1 MSATVDTGAR
11 PDTMDGFY
19 GAVRA
24 VGRFWLWFFFRSVD
38 VRHPERVPADG
49 PVLLCIN
56 HPNNFIDSLLVGGA
70 LPRKV
75 HYLATAALFRNR
87 FVARF
92 LLACGAIPVY
102 RKQDDPSAGPRPPA
116 AGTGLAASA
125 TTAQRNAGTFDACFT
140 AFNEGRLVAIYPE
153 GTTHAEVR
161 VQRIKTGAARLALGY
176 EAERPGAL
184 RVIPVGL
191 NFDARKSFRGRVLV
205 SFGPA
210 IPVPP
215 YLDAYRRDP
224 VKAVEAFTDAIQW
237 GIEAEVVH
245 VERIDESRFVNA
257 VQELYRD
264 QLVRE
269 LREDRGLAERQIDL
283 VRLSRAIVDSTNYF
297 KQRDPERVERIWQ
310 SIQSYRAM
318 LAEYRVK
325 DEAVRARLERRRP
338 RQRIRRGWEAI
349 AGFPFF
355 VYGAAVNFLP
365 YWIPRWVA
373 HHMSRKETDYATW
386 RFLTAM
392 LALPLFW
399 GLETWIVARLFGPAV
414 GFIFLLSVPLS
425 GVIAYRYWVGAGR
438 LRSRLRF
445 GALALTREHVAR
457 RLTTERQALIAELE
471 RAKNDYLT
479 ATKGSSF

>member
-1 MSATVDTGAR
+1 MTATVATGAR
-11 PDTMDGFY
+11 PDTMDAFY
-19 GAVRA
+19 RAVRA

-70 LPRKV
+70 IPRKV

-87 FVARF
+87 LVARF
-92 LLACGAIPVY
+92 LRACGAIPVY
-102 RKQDDPSAGPRPPA
+102 RKQDDPDKMDK
-116 AGTGLAASA
+116 
-125 TTAQRNAGTFDACFT
+125 NANTFEACFK
-140 AFNEGRLVAIYPE
+140 AFAEGRLVAIYPE

-176 EAERPGAL
+176 EAERPSAL

-205 SFGPA
+205 SFGPV
-210 IPVPP
+210 IPVTP
-215 YLDAYRRDP
+215 YLEAYRREP
-224 VKAVEAFTDAIQW
+224 VKAVEALTDAIQW

-245 VERIDESRFVNA
+245 VERIDESRLVNA

-264 QLVRE
+264 ELVRE
-269 LREDRGLAERQIDL
+269 LREERGLAERQIDL

-297 KQRDPERVERIWQ
+297 KKHDPERVEQIWQ
-310 SIQSYRAM
+310 SIQSYRAL

-349 AGFPFF
+349 VGFPFF
-355 VYGAAVNFLP
+355 VYGATVNFLP

-373 HHMSRKETDYATW
+373 RHMSRKETDYATW

-392 LALPLFW
+392 VALPLFW
-399 GLETWIVARLFGPAV
+399 TLETWIVARLAGPAAALV
-414 GFIFLLSVPLS
+414 FLVTLPVS

-445 GALALTREHVAR
+445 GALALTREHAAR

-471 RAKNDYLT
+471 RAKNDYLA

>member
-1 MSATVDTGAR
+1 VSATLDTGAR
-11 PDTMDGFY
+11 RDTMDGFY
-19 GAVRA
+19 RAVRA

-38 VRHPERVPADG
+38 VRHPERVPAEG

-70 LPRKV
+70 IPRKV

-102 RKQDDPSAGPRPPA
+102 RKQDDPSSLGKPE
-116 AGTGLAASA
+116 
-125 TTAQRNAGTFDACFT
+125 RNAGTFEACFK
-140 AFNEGRLVAIYPE
+140 AFGEGRLVAIYPE
-153 GTTHAEVR
+153 GTTHAEIR

-176 EAERPGAL
+176 EAERAGAL

-210 IPVPP
+210 IAITP

-224 VKAVEAFTDAIQW
+224 VTAVEALTDAIQW

-245 VERIDESRFVNA
+245 VERIDESRLVNA

-264 QLVRE
+264 ELVRE
-269 LREDRGLAERQIDL
+269 LREERGLADRQIDL

-297 KQRDPERVERIWQ
+297 KQHDPERVERIWQ
-310 SIQSYRAM
+310 SIQSYRAL
-318 LAEYRVK
+318 LAEYHVK

-349 AGFPFF
+349 VGLPFF

-373 HHMSRKETDYATW
+373 RHMSRKETDYATW

-399 GLETWIVARLFGPAV
+399 ALETWIVTRLFGPAV

-438 LRSRLRF
+438 LQSRLRF
-445 GALALTREHVAR
+445 GALALTREHAAR

-471 RAKNDYLT
+471 RAKTDYLT

>member
-1 MSATVDTGAR
+1 
-11 PDTMDGFY
+11 MDGFY
-19 GAVRA
+19 RAVRA

-38 VRHPERVPADG
+38 VRHPERVPGDG

-70 LPRKV
+70 VPRKV

-87 FVARF
+87 LGARF

-102 RKQDDPSAGPRPPA
+102 RKQDDPDKMKK
-116 AGTGLAASA
+116 
-125 TTAQRNAGTFDACFT
+125 NADTFEACYR
-140 AFNEGRLVAIYPE
+140 AFGEGRLVAIYPE

-210 IPVPP
+210 IAVTP

-224 VKAVEAFTDAIQW
+224 VKAVEALTDAIQW

-245 VERIDESRFVNA
+245 VERIDEGRLVNA
-257 VQELYRD
+257 IQELYRD
-264 QLVRE
+264 ELVRE
-269 LREDRGLAERQIDL
+269 LREERGLADKQIDL
-283 VRLSRAIVDSTNYF
+283 VRLSRAIVDSTSYF

-310 SIQSYRAM
+310 SIQSYRAL

-338 RQRIRRGWEAI
+338 HQRIRRGWEAI

-373 HHMSRKETDYATW
+373 RRMSEKETDYATW

-399 GLETWIVARLFGPAV
+399 FLETWMVARLAGPAV
-414 GFIFLLSVPLS
+414 ALGFLVSLPIS

-445 GALALTREHVAR
+445 GALALTREHAAR

>member
-1 MSATVDTGAR
+1 VSATVDTGAR
-11 PDTMDGFY
+11 RDTMDGFY
-19 GAVRA
+19 RAVRA

-38 VRHPERVPADG
+38 VHHPERVPADG

-70 LPRKV
+70 IPRKV

-87 FVARF
+87 WVARF

-102 RKQDDPSAGPRPPA
+102 RKQDDHGSVRRPPSAE
-116 AGTGLAASA
+116 TGLAAPA
-125 TTAQRNAGTFDACFT
+125 PAAERNAGTFEACFR
-140 AFNEGRLVAIYPE
+140 AFGEGRLVAIYPE

-176 EAERPGAL
+176 EIERPGAL

-210 IPVPP
+210 IPVTP

-224 VKAVEAFTDAIQW
+224 VKAVEALTDAIQW

-245 VERIDESRFVNA
+245 VERIDESRLVSA
-257 VQELYRD
+257 IQELYRD
-264 QLVRE
+264 ELVRE
-269 LREDRGLAERQIDL
+269 LREERGLAERQIDL
-283 VRLSRAIVDSTNYF
+283 VRLSRSIVDSIDHF
-297 KQRDPERVERIWQ
+297 KQHEPERVERIWQ
-310 SIQSYRAM
+310 SIQSYRAL

-349 AGFPFF
+349 VGFPFF
-355 VYGAAVNFLP
+355 LYGASVNALP

-373 HHMSRKETDYATW
+373 RHMSRKETDYATW
-386 RFLTAM
+386 RLLTAM
-392 LALPLFW
+392 LALPLCW
-399 GLETWIVARLFGPAV
+399 GLETWLVARLAGPAV
-414 GFIFLLSVPLS
+414 ALVLALSLPIS

-445 GALALTREHVAR
+445 GALALTREHAAR